1 MRENGGGTVL
11 VWRLGVRLPRD
22 DHPEAC
28 RCFTSHRQQIDC
40 EHKIATNW
48 HTGFS
53 VQERACFRRSAVR
66 ATEEHRSDWVAQR
79 EMETVVS
86 RTALLIVD
94 VQNDF
99 CSGGALAVPEG
110 DDVVPVINRL
120 VELARQRDWP
130 VIASR
135 DDHPA
140 ESRHFADYGGTWP
153 VHCVTGTEGAQ
164 FHPELD
170 VEGVTEIL
178 KGTGPDDDG
187 YSPFRGQIA
196 GSGRDLESHLRENDV
211 DTLLVTGLAT
221 DYCVRASVLDA
232 LANGHQVYLVEDAIR
247 AVDVQPG
254 DGQRAIDEMTKA
266 GAQTITSD
274 QARGL

>member
-1 MRENGGGTVL
+1 M
-11 VWRLGVRLPRD
+11 
-22 DHPEAC
+22 
-28 RCFTSHRQQIDC
+28 
-40 EHKIATNW
+40 
-48 HTGFS
+48 
-53 VQERACFRRSAVR
+53 
-66 ATEEHRSDWVAQR
+66 
-79 EMETVVS
+79 S

-110 DDVVPVINRL
+110 DEVVPVINRL
-120 VELARQRDWP
+120 TALARERDWP
-130 VIASR
+130 IIASR

-140 ESRHFADYGGTWP
+140 ESRHFAEFGGAWP
-153 VHCVTGTEGAQ
+153 VHCVTGTEGAR

-170 VEGVTEIL
+170 VEGVTEIR

-187 YSPFRGQIA
+187 YWPFRGQIT
-196 GSGRDLESHLRENDV
+196 GSGRDLESYLRENDV

-221 DYCVRASVLDA
+221 DYCVRGAVLDA
-232 LANGHQVYLVEDAIR
+232 LDYGHRVYLVEDAIR

-254 DGQRAIDEMTKA
+254 DGQRAIAEMTEA

-274 QARGL
+274 QAQDL